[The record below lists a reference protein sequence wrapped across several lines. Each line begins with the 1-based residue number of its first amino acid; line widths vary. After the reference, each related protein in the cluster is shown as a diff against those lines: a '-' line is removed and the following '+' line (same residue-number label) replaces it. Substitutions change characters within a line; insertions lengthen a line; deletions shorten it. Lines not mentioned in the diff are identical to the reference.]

1 MKIRL
6 LHTKQ
11 CHAWHEA
18 ENQLKEALKETGLT
32 NDYEVVLLV
41 REDDAKKYHFSGS
54 PQITVDGNDVDPM
67 AKNITNFSISSCRP
81 YFFKGKFY
89 DFPPKEM
96 ILEKLKGIIQFSK
109 SKMG

>member
-11 CHAWHEA
+11 CHAWQEA
-18 ENQLKEALKETGLT
+18 ENQLKEALKKASLT
-32 NDYEVVLLV
+32 NDHEAVLLV
-41 REDDAKKYHFSGS
+41 SEDDVKKYHFSGS
-54 PQITVDGNDVDPM
+54 PQITVDGDDVDPM
-67 AKNITNFSISSCRP
+67 AKNITNFSLSSCRL
-81 YFFKGKFY
+81 YFYKGKFY

-109 SKMG
+109 SKMR